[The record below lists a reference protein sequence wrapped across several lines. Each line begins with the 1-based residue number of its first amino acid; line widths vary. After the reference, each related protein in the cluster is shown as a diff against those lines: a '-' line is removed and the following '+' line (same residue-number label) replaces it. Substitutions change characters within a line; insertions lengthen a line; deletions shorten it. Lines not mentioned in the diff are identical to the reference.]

1 MAVSYCCS
9 YTDPTLNT
17 QQDCENKCN
26 ADAKCVAYSWK
37 ISYTDCQIYDTAALP
52 DLNEVVAGLSLS
64 PPQGHT
70 DAACYV
76 QTSPPC
82 TGHSFADKASL
93 RTAVTEYDSNA
104 AAATAKYG
112 PIAGWCVSLVTDMQD
127 MFKDLHNFNA
137 DISGWD
143 TSGVTSMYRMFWV
156 CSFPRPVPI
165 CSAHSR
171 VALSPLHKL
180 RAPRSPASSPVS
192 WHAHSSLRTVHAL
205 LATLDSTR
213 RASTSL

>member
-1 MAVSYCCS
+1 MTHACGNDRPISVSIEDLGSVSSYASTTRNGITTFSYSNSWNAVGIVC
-9 YTDPTLNT
+9 
-17 QQDCENKCN
+17 
-26 ADAKCVAYSWK
+26 
-37 ISYTDCQIYDTAALP
+37 
-52 DLNEVVAGLSLS
+52 
-64 PPQGHT
+64 PPG
-70 DAACYV
+70 
-76 QTSPPC
+76 C
-82 TGHSFADKASL
+82 TGHNTFTDKASL
-93 RTAVTEYDSNA
+93 RAAVKEYDSNA
-104 AAATAKYG
+104 AAAFAKYG
-112 PIAGWCVSLVTDMQD
+112 AIANWCVSGVTDMDD

-171 VALSPLHKL
+171 AFPPAQAACPAVARLL
-180 RAPRSPASSPVS
+180 PRLPA
-192 WHAHSSLRTVHAL
+192 RTQLVTHRIYAL

>member
-1 MAVSYCCS
+1 MGTECLAFTYNSSDGTCFVWNDGSG
-9 YTDPTLNT
+9 TVPTMLT
-17 QQDCENKCN
+17 ELPWAGQYLGMGP
-26 ADAKCVAYSWK
+26 DA
-37 ISYTDCQIYDTAALP
+37 
-52 DLNEVVAGLSLS
+52 G
-64 PPQGHT
+64 
-70 DAACYV
+70 CYV
-76 QTSPPC
+76 RSTAPPAC
-82 TGHSFADKASL
+82 IHTFADRATLK
-93 RTAVTEYDSNA
+93 TAVMEYDSNA
-104 AAATAKYG
+104 AAAIAKYAG